1 MKFLP
6 TTLHG
11 VWKIALSEYTDERG
25 FFARTFCAETFRSHG
40 LEGNFHQH
48 SLSYSHTRGTVRGM
62 HFQIAPHSEVKLV
75 RCQRGTVYDVLL
87 DLRPESPTFRKWEAF
102 ELSGENR
109 HQLYVPKG
117 YAHGFQSLTD
127 DAEVSYLISGSYAP
141 KAASGVRHDDPAF
154 GIIWPLPVT
163 ALSEKDRIWLDF
175 KVS

>member
-1 MKFLP
+1 
-6 TTLHG
+6 
-11 VWKIALSEYTDERG
+11 
-25 FFARTFCAETFRSHG
+25 
-40 LEGNFHQH
+40 
-48 SLSYSHTRGTVRGM
+48 M

-127 DAEVSYLISGSYAP
+127 DAEVSYLISESYAP